1 MLRSQL
7 RAEHLQAV
15 GPDLPRVLLP
25 DATRKR
31 IGHVLAT
38 LAPLLIGASGT
49 ILEQLGAAL

>member
-31 IGHVLAT
+31 IAHVLAT